1 MHIAAQIAS
10 ATQLTMV
17 PAAAGVGPASAGN
30 AAASGLPSILE
41 VDVAGTT
48 AAAPGD
54 EGLMSAFAN
63 GSAQSVTSIKVEG
76 E

>member
-17 PAAAGVGPASAGN
+17 PAAASVGPASAASG
-30 AAASGLPSILE
+30 AASGLPSILE
-41 VDVAGTT
+41 VDVAGAT
-48 AAAPGD
+48 AAPGD
-54 EGLMSAFAN
+54 DGGISAFAN

>member
-17 PAAAGVGPASAGN
+17 PAAASVGPSAAAGG
-30 AAASGLPSILE
+30 AASGLPSILE
-41 VDVAGTT
+41 VDVAGAT
-48 AAAPGD
+48 AAPGD
-54 EGLMSAFAN
+54 DGMSAFAN

>member
-17 PAAAGVGPASAGN
+17 PAAAGVGPAGCSGN
-30 AAASGLPSILE
+30 AASGLPSILE
-41 VDVAGTT
+41 VDVSGAT
-48 AAAPGD
+48 AAAAGND
-54 EGLMSAFAN
+54 VASAFAN
-63 GSAQSVTSIKVEG
+63 GSAQSVTSIRVEG